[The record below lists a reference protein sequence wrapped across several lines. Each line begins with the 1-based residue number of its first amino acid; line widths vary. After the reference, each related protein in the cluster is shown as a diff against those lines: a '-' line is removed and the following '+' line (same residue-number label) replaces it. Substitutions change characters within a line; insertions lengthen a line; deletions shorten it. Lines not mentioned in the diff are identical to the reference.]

1 MQMTDRE
8 LYEEA
13 AGAAAGAYAPYS
25 KFNVGAALLTRDG
38 RVITGVNVE
47 NASYPLGM
55 CAERCALSR
64 AVAEGVSPRDVE
76 AVAVT
81 ASPCGGCRQWLL
93 EFGVDRVAFMHGG
106 ELVVRRPEELLP
118 DSFELPSAP

>member
-1 MQMTDRE
+1 MQTTDRE
-8 LYEEA
+8 LYEKA

-25 KFNVGAALLTRDG
+25 KFNVGAAVLTRDG

-64 AVAEGVSPRDVE
+64 AVAEGVRPGDVE

-93 EFGVDRVAFMHGG
+93 EFRVDRLAFMHDG
-106 ELVVRRPEELLP
+106 ELVVRRPDELLP
-118 DSFELPSAP
+118 DSFELPSTR

>member
-1 MQMTDRE
+1 MGMTDRE

-13 AGAAAGAYAPYS
+13 AGAAEGAYAPYS
-25 KFNVGAALLTRDG
+25 KFNVGAAVLTRDG

-64 AVAEGVSPRDVE
+64 AVVEGVRPGDVE

-81 ASPCGGCRQWLL
+81 AAPCGGCRQWLL
-93 EFGVDRVAFMHGG
+93 EFRVDRVAFMHGG
-106 ELVVRRPEELLP
+106 ELLVRRSDELLP
-118 DSFELPSAP
+118 DSFELPSGR

>member
-1 MQMTDRE
+1 VTDQE
-8 LYEEA
+8 LYEHAER
-13 AGAAAGAYAPYS
+13 AAAGAYAPYS
-25 KFNVGAALLTRDG
+25 KFNVGAAVLTRDG
-38 RVITGVNVE
+38 HVITGVNVE

-64 AVAEGVSPRDVE
+64 AVAEGIRPGAVE

-93 EFGVDRVAFMHGG
+93 EFGVDRVAFMHEG
-106 ELVVRRPEELLP
+106 ELLVRRPVELLP
-118 DSFELPSAP
+118 DSFELSSP

>member
-1 MQMTDRE
+1 MEVTDRE

-25 KFNVGAALLTRDG
+25 NFNVGAAVLTRDG

-64 AVAEGVSPRDVE
+64 AAVEGVRPGDVE

-81 ASPCGGCRQWLL
+81 AAPCGGCRQWLL
-93 EFGVDRVAFMHGG
+93 EFRVDRIAFMHEG
-106 ELVVRRPEELLP
+106 ELLVRRSDELLP
-118 DSFELPSAP
+118 DSFELPSHR